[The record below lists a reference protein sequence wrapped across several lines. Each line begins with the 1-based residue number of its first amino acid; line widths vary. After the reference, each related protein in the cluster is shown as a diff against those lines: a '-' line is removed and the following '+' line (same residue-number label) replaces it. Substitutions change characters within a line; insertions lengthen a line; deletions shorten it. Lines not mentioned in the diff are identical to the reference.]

1 MTSSMPQP
9 VDRSADAPAKQPPS
23 TPAYRRQAH
32 ISTIGAR
39 AFLLEAPGDFDLPAQ
54 RRIWALAR
62 ALRHWD
68 DLGEIVPGMTNL
80 LAIFKTTPEDP
91 DAVTARL
98 LDAWERAES
107 IDIGGK
113 TIEIGVHYG
122 GEHAI
127 DLAELCN
134 RSGLSAREVVR
145 LHYEG
150 TYTVFALGSA
160 PGFGYLHGLDPRIH
174 MPRKT
179 VPSLNMARGCVTIGG
194 MQTGV
199 AVLTGPNGWNSIG
212 FADLQMFDP
221 TADVPAIMAPG
232 DTVRF
237 LPERIEL

>member
-1 MTSSMPQP
+1 
-9 VDRSADAPAKQPPS
+9 
-23 TPAYRRQAH
+23 
-32 ISTIGAR
+32 
-39 AFLLEAPGDFDLPAQ
+39 
-54 RRIWALAR
+54 
-62 ALRHWD
+62 
-68 DLGEIVPGMTNL
+68 MTNL
-80 LAIFKTTPEDP
+80 LAIFKTVPVDP
-91 DAVTARL
+91 DAVLARL
-98 LDAWERAES
+98 RDAWERAES
-107 IDIGGK
+107 VNIKGK
-113 TIEIGVHYG
+113 MIEIGVHYG

-127 DLAELCN
+127 DLPALCDH
-134 RSGLSAREVVR
+134 SGLRDREVVR
-145 LHYEG
+145 LHHEG

-179 VPSLNMARGCVTIGG
+179 VPSLKMAKGCVTIGG

-221 TADVPAIMAPG
+221 QAAAPAIMAPG

>member
-1 MTSSMPQP
+1 MKQPIARSSDALPNPLQG
-9 VDRSADAPAKQPPS
+9 APALQRK
-23 TPAYRRQAH
+23 AK

-39 AFLLEAPGDFDLPAQ
+39 AFLFEAPGDFDLPTQ
-54 RRIWALAR
+54 RRIWTLAH
-62 ALRHWD
+62 ALRQWD

-98 LDAWERAES
+98 RDAWERAES
-107 IDIGGK
+107 IAINGK

-127 DLAELCN
+127 DLAALCD
-134 RSGLSAREVVR
+134 RSGLSDREVVR

-150 TYTVFALGSA
+150 IYTVFALGSA

-179 VPSLNMARGCVTIGG
+179 VPSLKMAKGCVTIGG

-212 FADLQMFDP
+212 FAELQMFDP
-221 TADVPAIMAPG
+221 EATVPAVMAPG

>member
-1 MTSSMPQP
+1 MTQP
-9 VDRSADAPAKQPPS
+9 MIRPSTSFEKQPRNAPALQ
-23 TPAYRRQAH
+23 RQVH

-39 AFLLEAPGDFDLPAQ
+39 AFLLEAPGDFDLSAQ

-62 ALRHWD
+62 ALRQWD
-68 DLGEIVPGMTNL
+68 DLSEIVPGMTNL
-80 LAIFKTTPEDP
+80 LAIFKTVPEDP
-91 DAVTARL
+91 DAVPARL
-98 LDAWERAES
+98 RDAWERAES
-107 IDIGGK
+107 INIKGK
-113 TIEIGVHYG
+113 MIEIGVHYG

-127 DLAELCN
+127 DLPALCDH
-134 RSGLSAREVVR
+134 SGLRDREVVR
-145 LHYEG
+145 LHHEG

-179 VPSLNMARGCVTIGG
+179 VPSLKMAKGCVTIGG

-221 TADVPAIMAPG
+221 QAAVPAIMAPG

>member
-1 MTSSMPQP
+1 MSLPESNF
-9 VDRSADAPAKQPPS
+9 VKQPSSSHALQHKP
-23 TPAYRRQAH
+23 Y

-39 AFLLEAPGDFDLPAQ
+39 AFLLDAPGEFDLPTQ
-54 RRIWALAR
+54 RRIWALSQV
-62 ALRHWD
+62 LKQWD
-68 DLGEIVPGMTNL
+68 DLSEIVPGMTNL

-98 LDAWERAES
+98 REAWERAES
-107 IDIGGK
+107 IDIKGK

-127 DLAELCN
+127 DLAALSA
-134 RSGLSAREVVR
+134 RSGLSDREVVR
-145 LHYEG
+145 LHHER

-179 VPSLNMARGCVTIGG
+179 VPSLKMARGCVTIGG

-221 TADVPAIMAPG
+221 TAAVPAIMAPG